1 MSNTETSLKARY
13 QNMLIRMREL
23 VPMEDF
29 IFGELFECKRVHS
42 SRIRVPVHTGETQQL
57 RAFIAHHCNP
67 FKTGEDPYKGGLRK
81 SAEVVQ
87 DMIEGLSMDMT
98 IKQAIASLPLGGGK
112 AGICLEKGF
121 HYTLQDHAR
130 MNKAF
135 VIEFDKVN
143 MLGPRIY
150 STASDLGTSEFDC
163 DIIAKE
169 YVAVHETELGSKR
182 GVATGKSVEEF
193 GNPARKKATGRGGL
207 IAARKM
213 LSLLGDK
220 ESERTIAIDG
230 FGNVGQP
237 CFELALEYGFKPV
250 AVSNIDGGLHNPHG
264 LDVEKVLNYFREH
277 KTFDG
282 YKEADAIANE
292 EILSIQCDILFP
304 ASTENR
310 LTART
315 AGGVRARFVG
325 ELANGPT
332 TEEGERILL
341 DNGVIIFPD
350 VLLNAGGVIISWR
363 ELNVNKEHDRHLV
376 ETSEKETTNKPPLQ
390 NIMRFNTEKV
400 FETAVKEHL
409 NMRDAAW
416 HVALSRLVPRLQ
428 KKHLLYL

>member
-169 YVAVHETELGSKR
+169 YVA
-182 GVATGKSVEEF
+182 A
-193 GNPARKKATGRGGL
+193 L
-207 IAARKM
+207 IN
-213 LSLLGDK
+213 
-220 ESERTIAIDG
+220 
-230 FGNVGQP
+230 F
-237 CFELALEYGFKPV
+237 
-250 AVSNIDGGLHNPHG
+250 
-264 LDVEKVLNYFREH
+264 
-277 KTFDG
+277 
-282 YKEADAIANE
+282 
-292 EILSIQCDILFP
+292 
-304 ASTENR
+304 
-310 LTART
+310 
-315 AGGVRARFVG
+315 
-325 ELANGPT
+325 
-332 TEEGERILL
+332 GERFFTHLHL
-341 DNGVIIFPD
+341 KS
-350 VLLNAGGVIISWR
+350 AGLER
-363 ELNVNKEHDRHLV
+363 KFDFR
-376 ETSEKETTNKPPLQ
+376 
-390 NIMRFNTEKV
+390 V
-400 FETAVKEHL
+400 FVQVVGPCVMIRQRVGRK
-409 NMRDAAW
+409 
-416 HVALSRLVPRLQ
+416 
-428 KKHLLYL
+428 